1 VADVAVVAH
10 SRKSLGGGLPEL
22 RRILALEGVTDP
34 LWYEVK
40 KSRRAP
46 KYARQAAAKGA
57 DVLFVWGGDGT
68 VQRCIDAVA
77 DTDTAVAI
85 LPAGTANLL
94 AANLSVPHD
103 LAEAVQVGLHGDRR
117 RLDTGSV
124 NGERFTV
131 MAGAGFDARMISDA
145 DRGAKDRLGRAAYVV
160 TGIRNLRARR
170 VRATIKV
177 DGKRFF
183 EGKVSCVLTA
193 NVGKILGGVEA
204 FPQAQPDDGRLELGV
219 VTARNPVQWARTFG
233 RLALGHP
240 EQSPFAK
247 ITQGTKFSI
256 RFDEKIR
263 FELDGG
269 ARPASKKLR
278 IKVHPGSVTVCV
290 PPSVAETDFRL
301 PRRRVERDHGLDA
314 LLPAQDQLGR
324 LLRGI
329 AASDERLDCLGPAL
343 PEKFQVPQRGCE
355 VVGPGV
361 HRAQQDLV
369 LQHHVPHPA
378 GRVRLG
384 EGLHARDAGE
394 HEDPVG
400 PQPAQRLQGEV

>member
-1 VADVAVVAH
+1 MADVAVVAH

-46 KYARQAAAKGA
+46 KYARRAAANGA
-57 DVLFVWGGDGT
+57 DVMFVWGGDGT

-94 AANLSVPHD
+94 AANLNVPHD
-103 LAEAVQVGLHGDRR
+103 LAEAVRTGLHGDRR

-124 NGERFTV
+124 NGEHFAV
-131 MAGAGFDARMISDA
+131 MAGAGFDARMIADA
-145 DRGAKDRLGRAAYVV
+145 DRGTKDRLGRAAYVV

-170 VRATIKV
+170 VRATIEV

-183 EGKVSCVLTA
+183 QGKVSCVLTA

-204 FPQAQPDDGRLELGV
+204 FPRARPDDGRLELGV
-219 VTARNPVQWARTFG
+219 VTAKNPVQWARTFG

-247 ITQGTKFSI
+247 VTQGRKFRI
-256 RFDEKIR
+256 RFDEPLR

-269 ARPASKKLR
+269 ARPASRKLR
-278 IKVHPGSVTVCV
+278 IKVRPSSVTICV
-290 PPSVAETDFRL
+290 PPGRDGDVPRL
-301 PRRRVERDHGLDA
+301 S
-314 LLPAQDQLGR
+314 
-324 LLRGI
+324 RG
-329 AASDERLDCLGPAL
+329 
-343 PEKFQVPQRGCE
+343 
-355 VVGPGV
+355 
-361 HRAQQDLV
+361 
-369 LQHHVPHPA
+369 
-378 GRVRLG
+378 
-384 EGLHARDAGE
+384 
-394 HEDPVG
+394 
-400 PQPAQRLQGEV
+400 